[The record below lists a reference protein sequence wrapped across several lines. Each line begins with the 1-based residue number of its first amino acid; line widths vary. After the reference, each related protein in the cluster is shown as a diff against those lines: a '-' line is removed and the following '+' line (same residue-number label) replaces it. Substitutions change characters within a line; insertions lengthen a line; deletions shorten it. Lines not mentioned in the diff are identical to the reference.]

1 MMAIQSLPGSDL
13 AIAESADV
21 RYDRRKHLIIA
32 LNQLKSNIAGIE
44 QRHTYLGNDLSSTCD
59 KAILSLQGS
68 PCLQET
74 AAAIERIGAP
84 SPAPETNPLSLAV
97 DKTGTHI
104 IKGLDKMGDGI
115 IFLFL
120 KISKPLTK
128 RT

>member
-1 MMAIQSLPGSDL
+1 MAIQSLPGSDL

-32 LNQLKSNIAGIE
+32 LNELKSNIAGIE
-44 QRHTYLGNDLSSTCD
+44 QRHTYLGHDLSSTCD

-68 PCLQET
+68 PCLQGT
-74 AAAIERIGAP
+74 AAAIESISAP
-84 SPAPETNPLSLAV
+84 SPTPETNPLSLAV

-115 IFLFL
+115 IFLLL